1 MKIIIIIVIIIMY
14 GQFTKNTDGID
25 WEKSWSWLRNG
36 DLKGCTEALVCSAQE
51 QALRTNYTKHY
62 IDKTNDTPLCRMCSD
77 KGETVSHLASECAKL
92 AQTEYKRRHDNV
104 ARYIHWLLAE
114 KCGFERATKWYE
126 QKPEG
131 VLENCKIKL
140 LWDFMI
146 QCDRVVE
153 ARRPDIVVVDKE
165 KKDVKIIDIAIP
177 GDNRVKGKEQEKIEK
192 YQPLKEQ
199 IGKLWNMEK
208 VTVIPGPLGCISYC
222 FEEHMEKIGID
233 VKLQVIQKTAL
244 LGTARI
250 LRQTL
255 SM

>member
-1 MKIIIIIVIIIMY
+1 
-14 GQFTKNTDGID
+14 
-25 WEKSWSWLRNG
+25 
-36 DLKGCTEALVCSAQE
+36 
-51 QALRTNYTKHY
+51 
-62 IDKTNDTPLCRMCSD
+62 
-77 KGETVSHLASECAKL
+77 
-92 AQTEYKRRHDNV
+92 
-104 ARYIHWLLAE
+104 
-114 KCGFERATKWYE
+114 
-126 QKPEG
+126 
-131 VLENCKIKL
+131 
-140 LWDFMI
+140 MI

-153 ARRPDIVVVDKE
+153 ARRPDIVVVDIE

-177 GDNRVKGKEQEKIEK
+177 GVNRVKDKEQEKIEK

-199 IGKLWNMEK
+199 IGNLWNMKK
-208 VTVIPGPLGCISYC
+208 VTVIPVVIGALGCISYC